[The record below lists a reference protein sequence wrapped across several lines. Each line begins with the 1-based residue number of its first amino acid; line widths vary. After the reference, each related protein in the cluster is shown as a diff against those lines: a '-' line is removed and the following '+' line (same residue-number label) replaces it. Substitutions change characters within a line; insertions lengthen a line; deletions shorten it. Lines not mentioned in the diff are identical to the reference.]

1 MRKKHEESFQD
12 NRNVLYLERDL
23 TSTVVHICQTH
34 RIVHYT
40 FLHIVM

>member
-23 TSTVVHICQTH
+23 TFTIVHMQIH